1 MTLVCINIIGILS
14 VLFSWQERRLEG
26 IITSNQLRVSAAQ
39 ILNVTHT
46 ARVVSNDL
54 GEFVISASPGDTL
67 IISKPGFVEDT
78 VRVEDKPALVVT
90 LHKRVIAL
98 REVTVVGQSLTPN
111 SIFEKNKRDFKA
123 IYHKG
128 DIRNIVVVEG
138 LGIRVSIDKLYN
150 ALSREGRQ
158 SRKLQKTFLESYRN
172 SLIDERF
179 NERLISTVTGYKGE
193 RLRSFMDQY
202 RPSYELLFE
211 MSDYELIEY
220 IRKQMSTNRER

>member
-46 ARVVSNDL
+46 ARAVSN
-54 GEFVISASPGDTL
+54 
-67 IISKPGFVEDT
+67 
-78 VRVEDKPALVVT
+78 
-90 LHKRVIAL
+90 
-98 REVTVVGQSLTPN
+98 
-111 SIFEKNKRDFKA
+111 
-123 IYHKG
+123 
-128 DIRNIVVVEG
+128 
-138 LGIRVSIDKLYN
+138 
-150 ALSREGRQ
+150 
-158 SRKLQKTFLESYRN
+158 
-172 SLIDERF
+172 
-179 NERLISTVTGYKGE
+179 GE

-202 RPSYELLFE
+202 RPSFELLSE